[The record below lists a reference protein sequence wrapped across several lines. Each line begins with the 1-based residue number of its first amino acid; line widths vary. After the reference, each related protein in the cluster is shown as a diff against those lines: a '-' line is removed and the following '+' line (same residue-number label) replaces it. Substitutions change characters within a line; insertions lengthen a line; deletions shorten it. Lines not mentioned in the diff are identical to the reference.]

1 MSNKITVKELREKIS
16 TISDDTIIDLINDNL
31 YNLVYPNSTFNKFL
45 FVIGDWS
52 EDGHNHYDEFTYMS
66 ETPLVDLQNAFKEA
80 CREYGLNF
88 DCNNTLKVET
98 DFKDIFA
105 EYEDR
110 SISIDLLKHMEDI
123 GIDIENIFDYDQSD
137 FMGYKHTGVLESS
150 DAYSTENEF
159 ASLPNGPDDLPKLL
173 IEVIKLKL
181 PDVKIEYD
189 PIQAKNVKPFNGWWI
204 ENEMN
209 FGIGYGLYWA

>member
-1 MSNKITVKELREKIS
+1 MSNKITVKELREKLS
-16 TISDDTIIDLINDNL
+16 TISDDTIVDLINDNL
-31 YNLVYPNSTFNKFL
+31 YDLVYPNSTFNKFK

-52 EDGHNHYDEFTYMS
+52 EDGHNQYDEFTYMS

-88 DCNNTLKVET
+88 DCNNILKVET
-98 DFKDIFA
+98 DFKSIFD
-105 EYEDR
+105 EYEDS

-123 GIDIENIFDYDQSD
+123 GIDIESIFDYDRS
-137 FMGYKHTGVLESS
+137 E
-150 DAYSTENEF
+150 YSTYKQTGKIEEPIGWSKKEKF
-159 ASLPNGPDDLPKLL
+159 ASLPNGPDDLSGLL
-173 IEVIKLKL
+173 IEIIKLKL
-181 PDVKIEYD
+181 PDVDIEYD

-204 ENEMN
+204 DNEMN